1 MLQYVGGSG
10 GTRSRGGQGAPAF
23 PPPPQVSTA
32 QLGKLLRLPA
42 AGLAQPEELTMMVTV
57 GQLERPERRL
67 TRLSDSDDGSDLNGQ
82 ARAHAMISSL
92 LSCYNS

>member
-10 GTRSRGGQGAPAF
+10 GSRGGQGAPAF

-42 AGLAQPEELTMMVTV
+42 AGLAQELTMMVTV
-57 GQLERPERRL
+57 GQLERPELERRL

>member
-10 GTRSRGGQGAPAF
+10 GSRGGQDAPAF

-42 AGLAQPEELTMMVTV
+42 AGLAQELTMMVTV

>member
-10 GTRSRGGQGAPAF
+10 GSRGQGAPAY

-42 AGLAQPEELTMMVTV
+42 AGLAQELTMMVTV

>member
-10 GTRSRGGQGAPAF
+10 GSRGGQGAPAF
-23 PPPPQVSTA
+23 PSPPQVSTA

-42 AGLAQPEELTMMVTV
+42 AGLAQEQTMMVTV
-57 GQLERPERRL
+57 GQLGRPELERRL

>member
-1 MLQYVGGSG
+1 MLQYEGGSG
-10 GTRSRGGQGAPAF
+10 GSRGGQGPPAF

-42 AGLAQPEELTMMVTV
+42 AGLAQELTMMVTV

>member
-1 MLQYVGGSG
+1 MLQYVGG
-10 GTRSRGGQGAPAF
+10 
-23 PPPPQVSTA
+23 STA

-42 AGLAQPEELTMMVTV
+42 AGLAQELTMMVTV

>member
-10 GTRSRGGQGAPAF
+10 GSRGGQGASAF

-42 AGLAQPEELTMMVTV
+42 AGLAQELTMMVTV
-57 GQLERPERRL
+57 GQLERPELERRL
-67 TRLSDSDDGSDLNGQ
+67 TRPLSDSDDGSDLNGQ

>member
-10 GTRSRGGQGAPAF
+10 GSRGGQGAPAF

-42 AGLAQPEELTMMVTV
+42 AGLAQELTMMVTV

-82 ARAHAMISSL
+82 ARAHAMIYSL

>member
-1 MLQYVGGSG
+1 MWGAAGARAPP
-10 GTRSRGGQGAPAF
+10 RSPHRPRSV
-23 PPPPQVSTA
+23 PLNL
-32 QLGKLLRLPA
+32 LGKLLRLPA
-42 AGLAQPEELTMMVTV
+42 AGLAQELTMMVTF
-57 GQLERPERRL
+57 GQLERPELERRL